1 MSLPEIISGK
11 EETSKKDAI
20 RMRLSKR
27 LETIIDMA
35 YCWISLQ
42 EKEEKQGLCVA
53 DVGTDHGFVPICLIE
68 RGIVGRVLALDI
80 RKGPLL
86 RAREHVQ
93 NQGLQERIALRLGDG
108 LKPLKPGE
116 AQLVIMTG
124 MGGELML
131 RILKE
136 SPQIRE
142 TVRCWIF
149 SPQSELSWFRY
160 GLKELGLAIRDE
172 VMLQEDGKYY
182 VIMKAEPG
190 EMYYSEEYQYRYG
203 EQLIR
208 KKSQVL
214 AEYLEQEIQK
224 FQKIREQIQKTA
236 RAETVGA
243 KERLQE
249 VEEEIEQA
257 KKVRELLGK
266 TI

>member
-1 MSLPEIISGK
+1 
-11 EETSKKDAI
+11 
-20 RMRLSKR
+20 MRLSKR

-160 GLKELGLAIRDE
+160 GLKELGLAIRD
-172 VMLQEDGKYY
+172 D
-182 VIMKAEPG
+182 
-190 EMYYSEEYQYRYG
+190 
-203 EQLIR
+203 
-208 KKSQVL
+208 
-214 AEYLEQEIQK
+214 
-224 FQKIREQIQKTA
+224 
-236 RAETVGA
+236 
-243 KERLQE
+243 
-249 VEEEIEQA
+249 
-257 KKVRELLGK
+257 
-266 TI
+266 